1 MSPKESFFVQAVK
14 KIKAGK
20 WTDAEKDLKKVAKRA
35 SAKSMKAEILLAAL
49 EVRKECDKTLRE
61 IK

>member
-1 MSPKESFFVQAVK
+1 MSPKESHFIQAVK
-14 KIKAGK
+14 KIKACK
-20 WTDAEKDLKKVAKRA
+20 WTEAEKDLKNVAKRA

-49 EVRKECDKTLRE
+49 EVRKECEKTLKE